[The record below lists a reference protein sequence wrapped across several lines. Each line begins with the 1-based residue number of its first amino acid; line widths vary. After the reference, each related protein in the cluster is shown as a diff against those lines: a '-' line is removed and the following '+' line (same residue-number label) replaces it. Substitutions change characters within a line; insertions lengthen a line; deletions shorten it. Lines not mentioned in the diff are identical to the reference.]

1 MKHNL
6 YTLLAVA
13 LIAMC
18 TAQGTSAKRVVV
30 PQMYMFGFAASFSDT
45 IVYFTDIQQVD
56 STWIDTKNN
65 FLQSR
70 DVYAAQLRTFLGG
83 KKGLSH
89 RTCVVYYNTKRSKIE
104 KKYLKMRQL
113 YTQGKDGQQH
123 FDIRFL
129 DNGEFRFKPIDLSEL
144 NIQEETE
151 AAQLKADRKAAK
163 RKEKKKKPTQAPPKG
178 EM

>member
-1 MKHNL
+1 MKHYL
-6 YTLLAVA
+6 YSLLAVA
-13 LIAMC
+13 LFAIC
-18 TAQGTSAKRVVV
+18 TAQSTSAKRVVV

-83 KKGLSH
+83 RKGMPN
-89 RTCVVYYNTKRSKIE
+89 RTCVVFYNTKRSKIE

-113 YTQGKDGQQH
+113 YSKGKDGQQH
-123 FDIRFL
+123 FDIRYL
-129 DNGEFRFKPIDLSEL
+129 DDGDFRFKPIDLSEL
-144 NIQEETE
+144 NIQEEEE
-151 AAQLKADRKAAK
+151 AAQLKAAK
-163 RKEKKKKPTQAPPKG
+163 RKGKKEKPTQALPKG
-178 EM
+178 GMSR